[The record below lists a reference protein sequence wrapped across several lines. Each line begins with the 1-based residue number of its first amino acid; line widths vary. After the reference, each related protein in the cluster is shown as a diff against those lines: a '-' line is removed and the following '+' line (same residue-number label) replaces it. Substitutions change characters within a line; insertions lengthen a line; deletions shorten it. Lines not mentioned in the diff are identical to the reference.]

1 MLTWSGI
8 AREAAMTSVE
18 RLYLNTSALVLAS
31 EAREEARVRE
41 RAHRMERIETRLAR
55 FDALATRWMEDA
67 VRPRLEVLRRL
78 FGHATPV
85 EVLRGG
91 HGLALS
97 FAYNEEFPA
106 HARLE
111 VCLSHDPE
119 CTTAWCTFSPS
130 IIPILMDY
138 ERDTSID
145 VRLEAPDLARLEE
158 FIDARIERFV
168 RAYLGLREPESM
180 YQRDLRVHDP
190 VCGMTFRRIDAHA
203 HLDHGGRR
211 VFFCS
216 DACRKRFEADPLG
229 YGPRPTA
236 PGAPPSAEGHAAVV
250 MARGGRS

>member
-1 MLTWSGI
+1 
-8 AREAAMTSVE
+8 MTSVE
-18 RLYLNTSALVLAS
+18 RLYLNTSALVMAS
-31 EAREEARVRE
+31 EARQEARERE
-41 RAHRMERIETRLAR
+41 RAQRMERIEARLAR
-55 FDALATRWMEDA
+55 FDALATRWMDEA

-78 FGHATPV
+78 FGHATAV

-97 FAYNEEFPA
+97 FAHNDEFPA

-111 VCLSHDPE
+111 VCLSHDPDCE
-119 CTTAWCTFSPS
+119 TAWCTFSPS

-145 VRLEAPDLARLEE
+145 VRLEAPDLPRLEE

-168 RAYLGLREPESM
+168 RSYLGLREPESM

-190 VCGMTFRRIDAHA
+190 VCGMTIRRSDAHA
-203 HLDHGGRR
+203 HRDHGGRR

-229 YGPRPTA
+229 YGSRSSGPARPRT
-236 PGAPPSAEGHAAVV
+236 AEGLEAAVV
-250 MARGGRS
+250 GGGRS